1 MNYKLKSCLSTIK
14 ETEKRT
20 AVLSNKH
27 YRKIIK
33 SKDKWLFTKE
43 LLHPQEE
50 IYLKAGIL
58 GSK

>member
-1 MNYKLKSCLSTIK
+1 MKSCPSTIK

-20 AVLSNKH
+20 AVLPNRH
-27 YRKIIK
+27 NRKIIN
-33 SKDKWLFTKE
+33 SKGKWLFKKE